1 MSRQPMSITSN
12 RTEVTAYCSGISA
25 TGRASVTDITASKPE
40 TKTTPLS
47 TSTES
52 KPHLLALQFRQAQG
66 CTYGAGLG
74 LGQPAG
80 GRSKSLKTEQH
91 KTVGPSRVKKRE
103 FARAPV
109 IWDPD
114 RDILAVNEI
123 LCRKQKTQIFRAFPY
138 AAVGNCGG
146 RIHTEFRYKMHCK
159 TANLRQKA
167 IELAHF

>member
-1 MSRQPMSITSN
+1 MSRRPMSITSN
-12 RTEVTAYCSGISA
+12 RTEETAYCSGIRA
-25 TGRASVTDITASKPE
+25 TGRASVTDTTVSKPE

-103 FARAPV
+103 IAGPPV
-109 IWDPD
+109 YWDPD
-114 RDILAVNEI
+114 SARLQTTISHGKRCGNLVIPCFPDF
-123 LCRKQKTQIFRAFPY
+123 CRIK
-138 AAVGNCGG
+138 
-146 RIHTEFRYKMHCK
+146 
-159 TANLRQKA
+159 LRQWHTYGVSLK
-167 IELAHF
+167 IR